1 MIHQLAIVVIA
12 FLMVGSAFVPTEA
25 MAKTRCLYGKC
36 SYVGD
41 PHLIPFPSSYGAPQN
56 QYWCQKPGWETFV
69 SNAYVSI
76 YVLVG
81 ASPYWIL
88 DVSCCIGSFHS
99 ALVYYSMVL
108 VYFDLS
114 RYNALCRHR

>member
-1 MIHQLAIVVIA
+1 MIRQLAIVVIA

-25 MAKTRCLYGKC
+25 MAKKRCLYGKC

-88 DVSCCIGSFHS
+88 DVSCSILQYCTIP
-99 ALVYYSMVL
+99 
-108 VYFDLS
+108 
-114 RYNALCRHR
+114 